1 MTAPRPCFTAKPD
14 SSMIQAYVVWMAII
28 YVVVNLITDILYHV
42 LDPRI
47 RLGVQAG

>member
-1 MTAPRPCFTAKPD
+1 MRDYPL
-14 SSMIQAYVVWMAII
+14 IQAYVVWMAII
-28 YVVVNLITDILYHV
+28 YVMVNLVTDILYRV